1 MSGIPPAGLGSI
13 IQTQGAQAQ
22 AAERKAR
29 EDGAQTERTGPA
41 AFAGQLQDVIEAAD
55 RDSQVYADAEGTGSQ
70 GRPFEA
76 ARAAENPG
84 ELPVDEKPSEHLDIQ
99 A

>member
-41 AFAGQLQDVIEAAD
+41 AFAGQLQDVIEATD

-70 GRPFEA
+70 GRPFEE
-76 ARAAENPG
+76 ARREESPDGA
-84 ELPVDEKPSEHLDIQ
+84 PVDERPAEHLDLQ

>member
-13 IQTQGAQAQ
+13 IQTQGAQMQ

-41 AFAGQLQDVIEAAD
+41 TFTGQLQDAIEATD

-70 GRPFEA
+70 GRPFEEA
-76 ARAAENPG
+76 GAEESLG
-84 ELPVDEKPSEHLDIQ
+84 EAPVDEKPAEHLDLQ